1 LQTTRGF
8 PLFLYIY
15 RIQKNLVTQQ
25 QSPGMKLLPHLL
37 LIPIFITINIF
48 TSSAQHKKDYTAL
61 VNPFIGTG
69 GHGHTYPGAVMPFG
83 MVQLSPDTRLTGW
96 DGCSGYY
103 YTDTT
108 VYGFSH
114 THLSGTG
121 IADYCDVLFMP
132 TTGQPQFKN
141 TEYSSGFKKKNE
153 QASPGYYKTHLD
165 KYNIDAELTATTR
178 VGVHRYTFPK
188 TNEANIIIDLQ
199 HRDEV
204 LDSWVEVVNDHEIRG
219 FRRSKSW
226 AADQSV
232 YFYAKFS
239 KPFKTYG
246 IAVNDTLQP
255 GKNKL
260 QGKNIKMYIRFDNPG
275 EVIAKV
281 GISSVSTD
289 GALRNLNAE
298 VPDFDFKKVMK
309 DAKSAWENQLS
320 KIEVEGGG
328 QDISAQQKEQQQI
341 INSTANSGQT
351 GSHKKSTAKTVAID
365 YAKQRQ
371 TIFYTALYHASIAP
385 NVYSDVDG
393 QYRGMDQ
400 KVHTADGFTYYTVFS
415 LWDTYRAE
423 DPLMNLI
430 DRKRT
435 LDFVRSFLAMY
446 EQGGILPIWP
456 LASNETYCMVGNHS
470 IPVIVDAYAKGIRD
484 FDAEE
489 ALTAMKAAVNRNQFG
504 LDSYRKNGVVLA
516 DDEPESV
523 SKTLEYAIDDWCIA
537 QMARMMNK
545 PDDYKEFI
553 KRAQYW
559 KNNFNT
565 ENGFM
570 QARADGG
577 WYTPFD
583 PREINNNYT
592 EGNAWQYSFLA
603 PQDVEGL
610 SDAMGGK
617 AAFEAKLDELFT
629 TDSKLTGRQQD
640 DVSGLI
646 GQYAHGN
653 EPSHHMA
660 YLFNFTDSPDKTQ
673 YYVNK
678 ILNEEYSDNPDGLSG
693 NEDCGQMSAWYV
705 ISSLGIYNIMPG
717 QNHFQVGIPEFDKA
731 VINLENGKKFTILNS
746 GASVGRSNFYIQG
759 MNLNHKAYNK
769 VYLDFADI
777 ANGGEFEV
785 LSGKLP
791 NRLFMQDL
799 EKPTSRI
806 NDELI
811 IPDPYIIAPGKTLK
825 QPISIQIKCAD
836 TKASLYYTLDG
847 SEPSANAILYTAP
860 ITISNNATVKAIA
873 IDNGK
878 SSFVDQGTFIK
889 VRDDIKLT
897 LVNKYLPNYADEGDN
912 ALINGI
918 RGKANWRLGNWQGYQ
933 GVDLVAGV
941 DMGGVKPVKQVTL
954 GTLQDT
960 GSWIVFP
967 KYVEFWTSEDGVSY
981 KLATTVATQVDVKDL
996 KVQTQ
1001 DFVGKLNTNTRY
1013 IKLVAKQYGPLPEW
1027 HESKGQPS
1035 YIFSDEIVVE

>member
-1 LQTTRGF
+1 MK
-8 PLFLYIY
+8 LFSRTAFLISL
-15 RIQKNLVTQQ
+15 LVTWAVA
-25 QSPGMKLLPHLL
+25 S
-37 LIPIFITINIF
+37 F
-48 TSSAQHKKDYTAL
+48 AQHKKDYTLL
-61 VNPFIGTG
+61 VDPFIGTG
-69 GHGHTYPGAVMPFG
+69 GHGHTYPGAVAPFG

-103 YTDTT
+103 YTDTV

-121 IADYCDVLFMP
+121 VADYCDVLFMP
-132 TTGQPQFKN
+132 TVGEPQFKN
-141 TEYSSGFKKKNE
+141 SEYQSGFKKKNE
-153 QASPGYYKTHLD
+153 VAIPGYYKTHLD

-188 TNEANIIIDLQ
+188 TGSANIIIDLQ

-204 LDSWVEVVNDHEIRG
+204 LDSWIEIVNDHEIRG
-219 FRRSKSW
+219 FRRSRAW
-226 AADQSV
+226 AEDQSV

-246 IAVNDTLQP
+246 IALNDSLQP

-260 QGKNIKMYIRFDNPG
+260 SGKNIKMYIRFDDPR

-281 GISSVSTD
+281 GISSVSAD
-289 GALRNLNAE
+289 GALRNLDAE
-298 VPDFDFKKVMK
+298 VPDFDFKKVQH
-309 DAKSAWENQLS
+309 DAKELWETALS

-328 QDISAQQKEQQQI
+328 PDASTQREARGDNSNTGNRNTKHAAQTKQPVVDYVKTKQI
-341 INSTANSGQT
+341 
-351 GSHKKSTAKTVAID
+351 
-365 YAKQRQ
+365 
-371 TIFYTALYHASIAP
+371 IFYTALYHAMLAP

-430 DRKRT
+430 DPKRT
-435 LDFVRSFLAMY
+435 LDFVKSFLAMY
-446 EQGGILPIWP
+446 EQGGLLPIWP
-456 LASNETYCMVGNHS
+456 LASNETFCMVGNHS

-484 FDAEE
+484 FNADE
-489 ALTAMKAAVNRNQFG
+489 ALTAMKAAVNRDQFG
-504 LDSYRKNGVVLA
+504 LDSYRKNGVVLS

-523 SKTLEYAIDDWCIA
+523 SKTLEYTIDDWCIA
-537 QMARMMNK
+537 QMAKMMNK
-545 PDDYKEFI
+545 PDDYHTFI

-559 KNNFNT
+559 KNNFNS
-565 ENGFM
+565 ENDFM
-570 QARADGG
+570 QARANGG

-592 EGNAWQYSFLA
+592 EGNSWQYSFLA
-603 PQDVEGL
+603 PQDVESL
-610 SDAMGGK
+610 SDEMGGK

-660 YLFNFTDSPDKTQ
+660 YLFNFTDSPEKTQ
-673 YYVNK
+673 YYIDK
-678 ILNEEYSDNPDGLSG
+678 ILREEYSANPDGLSG

-717 QNHFQVGIPEFDKA
+717 QNQFQIGMPQFDKA
-731 VINLENGKKFTILNS
+731 VINLDNGKKFTILNS
-746 GASVGRSNFYIQG
+746 GAGISRDNIYLQG
-759 MNLNHKAYNK
+759 MNLNKRAYNK
-769 VYLDFADI
+769 IYLDYNDI
-777 ANGGEFEV
+777 ADGGEFEV
-785 LSGKLP
+785 FTGRLP
-791 NRLFMQDL
+791 NKLFEQGL
-799 EKPTSRI
+799 EKPASRI
-806 NDELI
+806 SDDLI
-811 IPDPYIIAPGKTLK
+811 IPDPYIIAPAKTIK
-825 QPISIQIKCAD
+825 TPFSIQIKCAD
-836 TKASLYYTLDG
+836 TSAKIYYTLDG
-847 SEPSANAILYTAP
+847 SSPTANSALYSSPIAIA
-860 ITISNNATVKAIA
+860 SNITVKAIA
-873 IDNGK
+873 IDKDK
-878 SSFVDQGTFIK
+878 SSFVDEGTFTK
-889 VRDDIKLT
+889 VRDDLKLT

-933 GVDLVAGV
+933 GVDLVAIV
-941 DMGGVKPVKQVTL
+941 DMGKVKPVKQVSL
-954 GTLQDT
+954 GALQDT
-960 GSWIVFP
+960 RSWIVFP
-967 KYVEFWTSEDGVSY
+967 KYVEYWTSNDGTNY
-981 KLATTVATQVDVKDL
+981 TLATTVNTRVDIKDM

-1001 DFVGKLNTNTRY
+1001 DFTGLLNTNARY

-1027 HESKGQPS
+1027 HESSGEQS
-1035 YIFSDEIVVE
+1035 FIFADEIVVE